1 MPFFFSVVPEFRR
14 LVHFR
19 FGRCMGQKGPGFI
32 FPLWPI
38 IDQVVVVDLRELYLD
53 VQPQTC
59 ITKDNAPVSVDMLVY
74 MKIVEPQDSVLKVE
88 NFLGAARGMAITTL
102 RSVVGDISLDD
113 VLAKRDEINQIMQAK
128 LDEVTDR
135 WGVKVTAVEI
145 REIEPPR
152 DIQEAMSRQMSA
164 ERNRRAAVLEADGQ
178 KQANITVAEGEKQAA
193 ILRAEGDRQAAILR
207 AEADRQAAIL
217 RAEGFSSALD
227 KVFQVAKGVDAK
239 TMSLQYFDT
248 LRAIGESPS
257 TKYVFPLEFTNFLR
271 PFASMFGGEGGDG
284 DGSPRRR
291 NVDVEDKPKQ

>member
-19 FGRCMGQKGPGFI
+19 FGRCLGQKGPGFI
-32 FPLWPI
+32 FPLWPV
-38 IDQVVVVDLRELYLD
+38 IDQVVVVDLRELFLD
-53 VQPQTC
+53 VPPQTC

-74 MKIVEPQDSVLKVE
+74 MRIVDPQDSVLKVE
-88 NFLGAARGMAITTL
+88 SFLGAARGMAITTL
-102 RSVVGDISLDD
+102 RAVVGDISLDD
-113 VLAKRDEINQIMQAK
+113 VLAKRDQINQVMQAK

-145 REIEPPR
+145 REIQPPR

-164 ERNRRAAVLEADGQ
+164 ERNRRAAVLGADGQ
-178 KQANITVAEGEKQAA
+178 REAAVKVAEGEKQAA

-207 AEADRQAAIL
+207 AE
-217 RAEGFSSALD
+217 GFSNALD

-271 PFASMFGGEGGDG
+271 PFASMFGGEGSDG
-284 DGSPRRR
+284 GGGARRR
-291 NVDVEDKPKQ
+291 NVDVKDEQKQ

>member
-1 MPFFFSVVPEFRR
+1 MPFFFSIVPEFRR
-14 LVHFR
+14 IVHFR
-19 FGRCMGQKGPGFI
+19 FGRCMGEKGPGLI
-32 FPLWPI
+32 FPLWPF
-38 IDQVVVVDLRELYLD
+38 IDNVTVVDLRELFLD
-53 VQPQTC
+53 VPPQTC

-74 MKIVEPQDSVLKVE
+74 MKVVNPLDSVLKVQ

-102 RSVVGDISLDD
+102 RAVVGDISLDD
-113 VLAKRDEINQIMQAK
+113 VLAKRDQINQIMQAK

-145 REIEPPR
+145 REIQPPR

-193 ILRAEGDRQAAILR
+193 ILKAEGERQAAILGAEGDRQAEIL
-207 AEADRQAAIL
+207 E
-217 RAEGFSSALD
+217 AEGFSAALD
-227 KVFQVAKGVDAK
+227 KIYQVAKGVDAK

-248 LRAIGESPS
+248 LKTIGESPS

-271 PFASMFGGEGGDG
+271 PFAAMFGGDSGDG

-291 NVDVEDKPKQ
+291 NVNVEDKPKQ